1 MIIVVMMT
9 IVIRQRQQQQSSEL
23 LSSTQVCARHNSKRS
38 EDIASW
44 RSHNNS
50 VTQRLLPSHHRTFYT
65 SCHIRD
71 PLLIPAAA
79 EVETSAGPSCQE
91 KQCPGASPP

>member
-9 IVIRQRQQQQSSEL
+9 IVIRRRQQQQSSEL

-44 RSHNNS
+44 SSHNS
-50 VTQRLLPSHHRTFYT
+50 VTQRLLLSHHRTFYA
-65 SCHIRD
+65 SCHICD